1 MRPMCNLACVAAG
14 SNAITFKQ
22 FCEALKGFLIPHTE
36 QAARDLFSEL
46 DINGDGTCDYSKFL
60 KGVMRTDTRVKHS
73 LDRDQGLKM
82 TKIREMRLSSF
93 ANKPITNA
101 KVLMKEIRRKVWNSD
116 ANSVLMWRP
125 TKTQVTS
132 AFRRFHKASASGTQ
146 SIDRKHF
153 NVSYCLALQRIYDC
167 MSPG

>member
-1 MRPMCNLACVAAG
+1 MA
-14 SNAITFKQ
+14 
-22 FCEALKGFLIPHTE
+22 
-36 QAARDLFSEL
+36 
-46 DINGDGTCDYSKFL
+46 
-60 KGVMRTDTRVKHS
+60 
-73 LDRDQGLKM
+73 
-82 TKIREMRLSSF
+82 KIREMRLSNF

-125 TKTQVTS
+125 TKHQVTS
-132 AFRRFHKASASGTQ
+132 AFRRFRHVASGTQ
-146 SIDRKHF
+146 SIDLKEF